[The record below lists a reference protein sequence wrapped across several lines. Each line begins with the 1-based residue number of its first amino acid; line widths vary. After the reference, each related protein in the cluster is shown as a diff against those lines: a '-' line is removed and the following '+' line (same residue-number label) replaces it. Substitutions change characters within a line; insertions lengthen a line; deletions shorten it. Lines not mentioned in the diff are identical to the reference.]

1 MERFI
6 GLLGVLV
13 FLAVA
18 YAMSTDRKRIS
29 PRIVFGGL
37 GLQIV
42 LAFLLIRFQPVVD
55 VFDKFAQFVNG
66 IISASYAGSA
76 FIFGGLSDPGA
87 GSWGFVFAFRVLPI
101 IIFFASFMAVLYHW
115 GIMQRFI
122 AALAW
127 LLRKTMGVTGA
138 EAMSMAAN
146 VFVGQTE
153 APLCVKPFIPK
164 MTQSQLMA
172 LMTGGFATIAGSV
185 LAAYVGMLGGTDEAQ
200 QVLFAKHLLTASL
213 LSAPAAFVIAKIM
226 IPETQEPPDETIPVE
241 HQERPTRNVL
251 DAAAA
256 GATDGMKLAMN
267 VAAMLVAFVA
277 LLSLVNWPLEAFGR
291 WGPIADWRA
300 AAGVG
305 DLSLE
310 LILGWLFMP
319 VAWVMGVEWADC
331 GLFGTL
337 LGQKLVVT
345 EFIAYGS
352 LADAIH
358 ADGGSLISP
367 RTAQLAAF
375 ALCGF
380 ANFPSIAI
388 QIGGLT
394 AIAPSRRSD
403 FASLGLKAMFAGA
416 MASWMTACIAGLFI

>member
-18 YAMSTDRKRIS
+18 CAMSTDRKRIS
-29 PRIVFGGL
+29 PRIVLGGL
-37 GLQIV
+37 GLQFA
-42 LAFLLIRFQPVVD
+42 LAFLLIRFDPVVG
-55 VFDKFAQFVNG
+55 VFEKVAQFVNG

-87 GSWGFVFAFRVLPI
+87 GAWGFVFAFRVLPI

-115 GIMQRFI
+115 GIMQRLV

-185 LAAYVGMLGGTDEAQ
+185 LAAYVGMLGGVEEAQ

-226 IPETQEPPDETIPVE
+226 VPETQEPPDESIPVE
-241 HQERPTRNVL
+241 HEERSTRNVL

-256 GATDGMKLAMN
+256 GATDGLKLALN

-277 LLSLVNWPLEAFGR
+277 LLALVNWPLEAFGR
-291 WGPIADWRA
+291 WQPIADWRA

-319 VAWVMGVEWADC
+319 VAWVMGVEWGDC